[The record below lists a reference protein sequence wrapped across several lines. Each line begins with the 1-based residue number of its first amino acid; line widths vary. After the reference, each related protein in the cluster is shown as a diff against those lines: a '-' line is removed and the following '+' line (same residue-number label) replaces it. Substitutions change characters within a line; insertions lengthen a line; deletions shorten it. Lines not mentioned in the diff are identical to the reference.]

1 MQNIQ
6 EWKLWIPRALLPHK
20 APRLDTVLWQCLTAS
35 SHSQSVVFFWGNEE
49 VTTQIAPSQQLFA
62 IHANLLCKWP
72 FSTTYPMRNELCRR
86 SLLPEAVAFGLS
98 SCLSSPFGSKNH
110 DLQIHCFTTV
120 AKFFSWVFQKSQMK
134 TKDVKWYEMI
144 CMKFG
149 MPACNSTWTPNLAS
163 FCTKRVSKLLH
174 LRDKGKWNRYK
185 TYKTLFQQRKD
196 LLEVTNKVHIKAQR

>member
-1 MQNIQ
+1 MFDSF
-6 EWKLWIPRALLPHK
+6 EP
-20 APRLDTVLWQCLTAS
+20 
-35 SHSQSVVFFWGNEE
+35 QSKCSVFLGNEE

-120 AKFFSWVFQKSQMK
+120 AKV
-134 TKDVKWYEMI
+134 
-144 CMKFG
+144 
-149 MPACNSTWTPNLAS
+149 S
-163 FCTKRVSKLLH
+163 FL
-174 LRDKGKWNRYK
+174 GIP
-185 TYKTLFQQRKD
+185 
-196 LLEVTNKVHIKAQR
+196 EITNEK